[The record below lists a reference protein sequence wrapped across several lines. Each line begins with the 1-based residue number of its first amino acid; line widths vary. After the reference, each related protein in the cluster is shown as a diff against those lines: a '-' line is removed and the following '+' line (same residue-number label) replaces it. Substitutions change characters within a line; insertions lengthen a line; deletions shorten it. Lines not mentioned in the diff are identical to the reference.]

1 MNRLKSAF
9 EQFLQLFKATENPEE
24 TGLPPEEQPSDDWS
38 LADETSPNSRSESK
52 KKAGFW
58 PAFRRFWRRYHL
70 TKILLILFLSFSLLV
85 GGWLFYLAKS
95 ANVDDLQNA
104 LKATTIIYDRND
116 DEAGSLTGRKGAYI
130 ELPAIS
136 ANLQNAVVATEDRSF
151 YENSGIN
158 YGRFALA
165 IVTAGR
171 SGGGSTI
178 TQQLAKNAFLS
189 QDQTIQRKAKEFF
202 LALELTKTYSKE
214 EILTMYLNNAY
225 YGNGIWGIEDASQK
239 YFGVSASELSLD
251 QAATLAGM
259 LKGPELYNPLSSL
272 ENASNRRN
280 TVLQNMVNA
289 GYISQEEADQAA
301 TIDMAGQLSDTYAG
315 KTDDY
320 RYPSYFDALIAEAER
335 VYGLSEEDIVN
346 NGYRIY
352 TELDQNYQ
360 ANMQLIYDNEA
371 LFPQAADGSHAQ
383 SGSVALDPQTGGV
396 RGLVGRV
403 NSDENP
409 EFRSF
414 NYATQSKRS
423 PGSTIKPIVSYTPAL
438 AAGWSI
444 NTELNNSKKTYGDYN
459 IDNYAGMTTNPT
471 VPMYEALADSLNIP
485 AVATLDELGVE
496 KGVDSAK
503 KFGLKLTNDTPTLGM
518 ALGSGFET
526 NPLQMA
532 QAYGA
537 FANGGVMRDAHLITK
552 IENAS
557 GQIIKTH
564 KSTSKRVMSAS
575 DANKMNQMMLG
586 TFTNGTGIYAAPAG
600 YTMAGKTGTMET
612 DFNPDVSS
620 DQWVIGYTPDVVI
633 SQWLGFPETD
643 QEHYLT
649 GTSSTEAATIFQS
662 MASSVLPYTEGS
674 SFSVENAYAANG
686 IAPVNIYDQ
695 DENTN
700 KDSLNSFLND
710 VQNQAQTMVDQ
721 AKEAL
726 NSAQLPEK
734 AKNLWD
740 SFTGLFQ

>member
-1 MNRLKSAF
+1 
-9 EQFLQLFKATENPEE
+9 
-24 TGLPPEEQPSDDWS
+24 
-38 LADETSPNSRSESK
+38 
-52 KKAGFW
+52 
-58 PAFRRFWRRYHL
+58 
-70 TKILLILFLSFSLLV
+70 
-85 GGWLFYLAKS
+85 
-95 ANVDDLQNA
+95 
-104 LKATTIIYDRND
+104 
-116 DEAGSLTGRKGAYI
+116 
-130 ELPAIS
+130 
-136 ANLQNAVVATEDRSF
+136 
-151 YENSGIN
+151 
-158 YGRFALA
+158 
-165 IVTAGR
+165 
-171 SGGGSTI
+171 
-178 TQQLAKNAFLS
+178 
-189 QDQTIQRKAKEFF
+189 
-202 LALELTKTYSKE
+202 
-214 EILTMYLNNAY
+214 
-225 YGNGIWGIEDASQK
+225 
-239 YFGVSASELSLD
+239 
-251 QAATLAGM
+251 
-259 LKGPELYNPLSSL
+259 
-272 ENASNRRN
+272 
-280 TVLQNMVNA
+280 
-289 GYISQEEADQAA
+289 
-301 TIDMAGQLSDTYAG
+301 
-315 KTDDY
+315 
-320 RYPSYFDALIAEAER
+320 
-335 VYGLSEEDIVN
+335 
-346 NGYRIY
+346 
-352 TELDQNYQ
+352 
-360 ANMQLIYDNEA
+360 MQLIYDNEA

-444 NTELNNSKKTYGDYN
+444 NTELNNSKKTYGDYS
-459 IDNYAGMTTNPT
+459 IDNYAGMTTTPT

-503 KFGLKLTNDTPTLGM
+503 KFGLKLANDTPILGM

-575 DANKMNQMMLG
+575 DSNKMNQMMLG

-633 SQWLGFPETD
+633 SQWVGFPETD

-686 IAPVNIYDQ
+686 IAPVNIYSQ
-695 DENTN
+695 EETSN

>member
-9 EQFLQLFKATENPEE
+9 EQFLQLFKATEHE
-24 TGLPPEEQPSDDWS
+24 
-38 LADETSPNSRSESK
+38 DETLSNQNEGYTDPSPQESEDSENSRTATK
-52 KKAGFW
+52 KKSRFW
-58 PAFRRFWRRYHL
+58 TGFRRFWRRYHL
-70 TKILLILFLSFSLLV
+70 TKILLILILSFSLIV
-85 GGWLFYLAKS
+85 GGWLFFLAKS

-104 LKATTIIYDRND
+104 LKATTIIYDHND
-116 DEAGSLTGRKGAYI
+116 DEAGSLTGRKGTYV
-130 ELPAIS
+130 ELTAINP
-136 ANLQNAVVATEDRSF
+136 NLQQAVVATEDRSF

-178 TQQLAKNAFLS
+178 TQQLAKNAYLS

-202 LALELTKTYSKE
+202 LALELTKAYSKE

-239 YFGVSASELSLD
+239 YFGISASELSLD

-272 ENASNRRN
+272 ENATNRRN

-301 TIDMAGQLSDTYAG
+301 AIEMASQLSDTYAG

-320 RYPSYFDALIAEAER
+320 RYPSYFDAVIAEAEKT
-335 VYGLSEEDIVN
+335 YGLSEEDIVN

-360 ANMQLIYDNEA
+360 ANMQLIYDNES
-371 LFPQAADGSHAQ
+371 LFPQATDGTYAQ

-396 RGLVGRV
+396 RALVGRI

-444 NTELNNSKKTYGDYN
+444 NTQLNNSKKTYGDYS
-459 IDNYAGMTTNPT
+459 IDNYAGMTTTPT
-471 VPMYEALADSLNIP
+471 VPMYEALADSLNLP
-485 AVATLDELGVE
+485 AVATLDELGIE
-496 KGVDSAK
+496 KGVESAK
-503 KFGLKLTNDTPTLGM
+503 KFGLRLASDTPTLGM

-537 FANGGVMRDAHLITK
+537 FANNGIMRDAHLITK

-564 KSTSKRVMSAS
+564 KSNSTRVMSNS
-575 DANKMNQMMLG
+575 DADKMNQMMLG

-633 SQWLGFPETD
+633 SQWIGFPETD

-662 MASSVLPYTEGS
+662 LAASVLPYTEGS
-674 SFSVENAYAANG
+674 NFTVQNAYAANG
-686 IAPVNIYDQ
+686 IAPVNLYEQ
-695 DENTN
+695 EETN
-700 KDSLNSFLND
+700 NSNNLNSFLND

-740 SFTGLFQ
+740 NFTGLFQ

>member
-9 EQFLQLFKATENPEE
+9 EQFLQLFKATEHE
-24 TGLPPEEQPSDDWS
+24 
-38 LADETSPNSRSESK
+38 DETLNNQNEGYTDPSSQESEDSENSRIATK
-52 KKAGFW
+52 KKSRFW
-58 PAFRRFWRRYHL
+58 TGFRRFWRRYHL
-70 TKILLILFLSFSLLV
+70 TKILLILILSFSLIV
-85 GGWLFYLAKS
+85 GGWLFFLAKS

-116 DEAGSLTGRKGAYI
+116 DEAGSLTGRKGTYV
-130 ELPAIS
+130 ELTAINP
-136 ANLQNAVVATEDRSF
+136 NLQQAVVATEDRSF

-178 TQQLAKNAFLS
+178 TQQLAKNAYLS

-202 LALELTKTYSKE
+202 LALELTKAYSKE

-239 YFGVSASELSLD
+239 YFGISASELSLD

-272 ENASNRRN
+272 ENATNRRN

-289 GYISQEEADQAA
+289 GYIDQEEADQAA
-301 TIDMAGQLSDTYAG
+301 AIEMASQLSDTYAG

-320 RYPSYFDALIAEAER
+320 RYPSYFDAVIAEAEKN
-335 VYGLSEEDIVN
+335 YGLSEEDIVN

-360 ANMQLIYDNEA
+360 ANMQLIYDNES
-371 LFPQAADGSHAQ
+371 LFPQAADGTYAQ

-396 RGLVGRV
+396 RALVGRI

-444 NTELNNSKKTYGDYN
+444 NTQLNNSKKNYGDYS
-459 IDNYAGMTTNPT
+459 IDNYAGMTTTPT
-471 VPMYEALADSLNIP
+471 VPMYEALADSLNLP
-485 AVATLDELGVE
+485 AVATLDELGIE
-496 KGVDSAK
+496 KGVESAK
-503 KFGLKLTNDTPTLGM
+503 KFGLRLASDTPTLGM

-537 FANGGVMRDAHLITK
+537 FANNGVMRDAHLITK

-564 KSTSKRVMSAS
+564 KSNSTRVMSNS
-575 DANKMNQMMLG
+575 DADKMNQMMLG

-633 SQWLGFPETD
+633 SQWVGFPETD

-662 MASSVLPYTEGS
+662 VAASVLPYTEGS
-674 SFSVENAYAANG
+674 NFTVQNAYAANG
-686 IAPVNIYDQ
+686 IAPVNLYEQ
-695 DENTN
+695 EETN
-700 KDSLNSFLND
+700 NSSNLNSFLSD

-740 SFTGLFQ
+740 NFTGLFQ